1 MPCLRSTETLTFSN
15 IEHIQVRLSG
25 ENYNELFVASKIES
39 NLQGVEFKIGEGENT
54 GAWQH
59 NPIPSQAMACPM
71 QHILSTIDPPPHE
84 TVITLNQPGHP
95 SLEEYE
101 TSSIIGAKMIRIQ
114 GVKWSPIQA
123 AAYFQKNFPCSR
135 FVVNYRSDEDGQAKS
150 MINAGWTDDYE
161 KLTGKMKLEKD
172 FLHNFTE
179 AMGTERAQLIDMNE
193 WTGDVSILN
202 NVVRWLGFQDCRF
215 KSILH
220 ENNERYGGD
229 NSTDP
234 DVGARCRY
242 IDQV

>member
-39 NLQGVEFKIGEGENT
+39 NLQGVEFKIGEGEDT

-172 FLHNFTE
+172 FLHRE
-179 AMGTERAQLIDMNE
+179 SAAHRYERMDWRCVNPQQCGALA
-193 WTGDVSILN
+193 
-202 NVVRWLGFQDCRF
+202 RF
-215 KSILH
+215 PGLSLQI
-220 ENNERYGGD
+220 NI
-229 NSTDP
+229 
-234 DVGARCRY
+234 A
-242 IDQV
+242 